1 MMPTIRD
8 EIEKIFQSQRD
19 RLRNADDPHMMRPK
33 NKRKPLKGL
42 ARTLYLN
49 RNVKLSKA
57 EDFAT
62 SGFVSKVTIQEKKKE
77 KEDEKKEV

>member
-1 MMPTIRD
+1 MATIRH

-49 RNVKLSKA
+49 RNAKLSKA
-57 EDFAT
+57 EDFAN
-62 SGFVSKVTIQEKKKE
+62 SGFVSKVTIPEKKKE

>member
-1 MMPTIRD
+1 MPTVRH

-19 RLRNADDPHMMRPK
+19 RLRNADEPHMMRPK

-49 RNVKLSKA
+49 RNAKLSKA
-57 EDFAT
+57 EDFAN
-62 SGFVSKVTIQEKKKE
+62 SGFVSKVTIPEKKKE
-77 KEDEKKEV
+77 KEDEKT

>member
-49 RNVKLSKA
+49 RNAKLSKA
-57 EDFAT
+57 EDFAN
-62 SGFVSKVTIQEKKKE
+62 SGFVSKVTIPEKKKE

>member
-8 EIEKIFQSQRD
+8 ELKKIFQSQRD

-57 EDFAT
+57 EDFAN
-62 SGFVSKVTIQEKKKE
+62 SGFVSKVTIPEKKKE